1 MENRRMKQQ
10 IKGKN
15 SLPLNPFL
23 FAFYLM
29 RIRSFGFWA
38 FTPNPS
44 AQNPKQK
51 NKFMII
57 DKKPVK
63 MKLNEKYFLN
73 SLLPVAPRCALTSL
87 RYARG
92 V

>member
-1 MENRRMKQQ
+1 MLWKIENNRTIVCSPKDFENETQ

-23 FAFYLM
+23 FVFYLK
-29 RIRSFGFWA
+29 RIRSFEFWA

-51 NKFMII
+51 TNLLLLN
-57 DKKPVK
+57 KKPVK
-63 MKLNEKYFLN
+63 MKLNEKYFSN
-73 SLLPVAPRCALTSL
+73 SV
-87 RYARG
+87 
-92 V
+92 

>member
-1 MENRRMKQQ
+1 MKQQ

-23 FAFYLM
+23 FAFYLK
-29 RIRSFGFWA
+29 RIRSFEFWA

-44 AQNPKQK
+44 AQNSKQK

-57 DKKPVK
+57 
-63 MKLNEKYFLN
+63 E
-73 SLLPVAPRCALTSL
+73 
-87 RYARG
+87 
-92 V
+92 

>member
-1 MENRRMKQQ
+1 MEKIMMTNEQ

-23 FAFYLM
+23 FAFYLNK
-29 RIRSFGFWA
+29 IRSFGFWA

-51 NKFMII
+51 KQN
-57 DKKPVK
+57 
-63 MKLNEKYFLN
+63 
-73 SLLPVAPRCALTSL
+73 
-87 RYARG
+87 
-92 V
+92 

>member
-1 MENRRMKQQ
+1 VRETQ

-23 FAFYLM
+23 FAFYLK

-51 NKFMII
+51 NKFIMA
-57 DKKPVK
+57 
-63 MKLNEKYFLN
+63 
-73 SLLPVAPRCALTSL
+73 LLPNVW
-87 RYARG
+87 
-92 V
+92 VN